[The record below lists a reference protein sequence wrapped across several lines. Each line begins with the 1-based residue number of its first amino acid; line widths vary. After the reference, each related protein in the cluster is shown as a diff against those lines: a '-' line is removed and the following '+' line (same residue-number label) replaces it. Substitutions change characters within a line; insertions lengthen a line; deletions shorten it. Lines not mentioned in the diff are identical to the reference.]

1 VKRVDGSESQQFVEE
16 ELEDRGEE
24 SHQAREEDDD
34 EAPEEMPI
42 SKSGAGFIP
51 LKGKKRKRKKP
62 RTATANEESEKLL
75 EKEPAGEGNDE
86 EAALKKRKRPN
97 RFFERLPGH
106 YFGSQKA
113 EKFRVVDLSSNANI
127 RSVAQKHAIELKTGM
142 FNRHRRISGSQL
154 LGILHKSKMVGKG

>member
-1 VKRVDGSESQQFVEE
+1 MKRSGKGGKGSSRQKKTGKRKVKRLDDSESQQFVEE
-16 ELEDRGEE
+16 ELKDRGEE

-51 LKGKKRKRKKP
+51 LKGDKKRKRKKP
-62 RTATANEESEKLL
+62 RAATAKEESEKLL

-86 EAALKKRKRPN
+86 EAIPKKQKRPN

-106 YFGSQKA
+106 YFGSQK
-113 EKFRVVDLSSNANI
+113 
-127 RSVAQKHAIELKTGM
+127 
-142 FNRHRRISGSQL
+142 
-154 LGILHKSKMVGKG
+154 